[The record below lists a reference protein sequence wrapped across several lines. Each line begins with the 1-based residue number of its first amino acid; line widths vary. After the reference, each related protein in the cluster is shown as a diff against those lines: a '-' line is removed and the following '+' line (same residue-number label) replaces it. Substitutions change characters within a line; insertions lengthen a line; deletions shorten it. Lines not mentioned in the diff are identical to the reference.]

1 MARENS
7 VLSSRFNTCPPYFKV
22 VSKLARDFAA
32 QCSMFTYSVVLS
44 NCIDLSN
51 ACGLYAQCTQLI
63 IFDKLSVL
71 FVRCTDHNQQMGVF
85 ISKEWLTVE
94 TDCTRAV
101 DYVTG
106 LLSNGRNIELG
117 QISMRTRILA
127 IRYFIKCILD
137 GFPQTFPNRSL

>member
-1 MARENS
+1 
-7 VLSSRFNTCPPYFKV
+7 
-22 VSKLARDFAA
+22 
-32 QCSMFTYSVVLS
+32 
-44 NCIDLSN
+44 
-51 ACGLYAQCTQLI
+51 
-63 IFDKLSVL
+63 
-71 FVRCTDHNQQMGVF
+71 MGVF

-94 TDCTRAV
+94 TDCTRAL

-106 LLSNGRNIELG
+106 LLSNGRNIEPG